1 MAHSP
6 DDAPLARGNL
16 ADSEETLLPLAAPRG
31 WEECTLSIAAVCAV
45 SLKNIII
52 FNKVHLFKLA
62 HTDRAE

>member
-16 ADSEETLLPLAAPRG
+16 ADSEEMLLPPAAPRG
-31 WEECTLSIAAVCAV
+31 WEECILSIATVCAV
-45 SLKNIII
+45 SLKKKN
-52 FNKVHLFKLA
+52 FSNKVHIFKLA